1 MDQGSLK
8 SANKMEAFCRAMKK
22 LGLREIKSE
31 AKRGCVLYSF
41 GAEFAES
48 EANSALPAHSL
59 GCAEFGLRFCGLSVI
74 GYRYKG

>member
-1 MDQGSLK
+1 MGQGSLK
-8 SANKMEAFCRAMKK
+8 PAGKTAAFCRAMKK

-74 GYRYKG
+74 GYGFKG